1 MAEMSEF
8 ARMLKQKREEREKKF
23 QDPTSD
29 PGKFS
34 KFRTAFLIFI
44 LVCQLDRDLSVKRK
58 PLLSAENSPKKPKN
72 DSQKARHDKLARL
85 AQNIRAMDAAD
96 RGDSISAADLV
107 KTSPVKPSNNS
118 PNRRRSHEQMENMM
132 NDASKENSK
141 PKKNSKWARLAQERE
156 CWDNDFQSSNQITEK
171 EDRIV
176 VAPKT
181 PVKSRQPVH
190 QSPKKTQESP
200 KKQLHQSGS
209 ARNMVAEALAR
220 AGKSNPAKNE
230 IPKVKTTSTANT
242 RRIEP
247 KSNKPNARIEGKFWC
262 FFIYFDFLMVF
273 YIGDHALEWAQPSV
287 EIR

>member
-1 MAEMSEF
+1 M
-8 ARMLKQKREEREKKF
+8 
-23 QDPTSD
+23 
-29 PGKFS
+29 
-34 KFRTAFLIFI
+34 
-44 LVCQLDRDLSVKRK
+44 DRDLSVKRK

-72 DSQKARHDKLARL
+72 ESQKARHDKLARL

-96 RGDSISAADLV
+96 RGDSITVADLV
-107 KTSPVKPSNNS
+107 KTSPVKPISNES
-118 PNRRRSHEQMENMM
+118 PNRRRSHEQMENMT
-132 NDASKENSK
+132 NDVSKENSK

-181 PVKSRQPVH
+181 PIKSRQPAH
-190 QSPKKTQESP
+190 QSPNKIKESP
-200 KKQLHQSGS
+200 KKQLHQSVS

-220 AGKSNPAKNE
+220 AGKSNPPKNE

-247 KSNKPNARIEGKFWC
+247 KSNKPNARIEGKIWC
-262 FFIYFDFLMVF
+262 FSFILIFSGC
-273 YIGDHALEWAQPSV
+273 IS
-287 EIR
+287 